1 MSDIKL
7 NVNPVGQ
14 DLVDQLRQQ
23 VPVRTGRLRKSIKY
37 QVMDMNIVEFFNL
50 AVFNMDWNDFQEKQI
65 KKMTKK

>member
-1 MSDIKL
+1 MIAWTGL
-7 NVNPVGQ
+7 N
-14 DLVDQLRQQ
+14 L
-23 VPVRTGRLRKSIKY
+23 Y